1 MKGLSNSVLIV
12 VFLFLCLSCG
22 APEENTEEMK
32 IEAENSLRQADL
44 DWSASAKDFEAF
56 IGFFENDA
64 VMLMSNA
71 PAFSGVDEIR
81 ANMEGPLSDEGFSIE
96 WVPNHVEVAN
106 SGDLGYTIGTYS
118 MTMEDSTGMS
128 MVENGKYLTVWKK
141 QADGTWKVAADM
153 GNSNEPMPEH

>member
-1 MKGLSNSVLIV
+1 MKGLSNILLIV
-12 VFLFLCLSCG
+12 ILLFFSCG
-22 APEENTEEMK
+22 APEETKEEMK
-32 IEAENSLRQADL
+32 MEAENSLRQADL
-44 DWSASAKDFEAF
+44 DWSASVKDFDAF

-71 PAFSGVDEIR
+71 PAFNGVDEIR
-81 ANMEGPLSDEGFSIE
+81 ANMEGPLSEEGFSIE
-96 WVPNHVEVAN
+96 WVPSHVEVAN

-153 GNSNEPMPEH
+153 GNSNEPMPGH